1 MTGVQTCALPIFKR
15 IGCFTFKSLVEE
27 KKLLIFDPDII
38 SEISTFIQ
46 VRNSY
51 QADEGYH
58 DDLVMTLVLFSWL
71 TTQSYF
77 KDLNNVNLREEMYQ
91 QKIKQIE
98 EEVVPFG
105 FVDSGTMDEYEVD
118 SGDVWKKEENSWS
131 APPGY
136 PSSNL

>member
-1 MTGVQTCALPIFKR
+1 MLFRSVVTDKKVKR